1 MLTWGYSRNDLCA
14 KAYSKIDKIIHRNNP
29 HESMAETY
37 HIRPPPP
44 DLHPQEESD
53 LASSPDLGDLTSAAM
68 CMADRLNLEQRA
80 AYDAIIQ
87 SILNQ
92 EEKQF
97 FLDGPGGRKKAVC
110 ITA

>member
-1 MLTWGYSRNDLCA
+1 MISVPKHTAKSTRLFIATTLTRAWL
-14 KAYSKIDKIIHRNNP
+14 
-29 HESMAETY
+29 
-37 HIRPPPP
+37 RPITP

-53 LASSPDLGDLTSAAM
+53 LAPSPDLGDLTSAAM

-87 SILNQ
+87 STLNQ

-97 FLDGPGGRKKAVC
+97 FLDGPG
-110 ITA
+110 